1 MPVRVENINNQII
14 EWAIARAGFELP
26 DFLQKFPNVEKW
38 LDGSTFPTVKQ
49 LENFSERVHVPF
61 GYMFLETPPDEEI
74 PFPFFRTGQHATDR
88 VSLNVFHT
96 IQMLEDRQEWL
107 VEYLKEMGHDPL
119 DFVGKY
125 THESDYQEVG
135 RDIRSALNLSFDWA
149 SKHPNWERALDHL
162 ALQIEEAGIIITFNG
177 VVGNNT
183 HRKIKVE
190 ECRGFVLVDEF
201 VPFVFVNADDAKA
214 AQMFTIVH
222 ELAHIWIGKSAG
234 FDMKK
239 LIPSDH
245 EIEQFC
251 NKVAAEFLVPEE
263 YLKKRWTET
272 EDFAKLSKIFKVSSL
287 VIARRALD
295 LQLISKDRFFAFYHQ
310 RMAFFRS
317 KKERQ
322 GSGGDFY
329 ATAKKRVS
337 LRFVGYVNQ
346 AVKENK
352 LLYRDA
358 YRLTNLKGN
367 TYREFVKEH
376 LFQL

>member
-1 MPVRVENINNQII
+1 MPVRVENINNHII
-14 EWAIARAGFELP
+14 EWAIARAGFELQ
-26 DFLQKFPNVEKW
+26 DFLQKFPKVEQW
-38 LDGSTFPTVKQ
+38 LEGSKYPTVKQ

-61 GYMFLETPPDEEI
+61 GYMFLETPPHEDI
-74 PFPFFRTGQHATDR
+74 SFPFFRTGQNETDR

-107 VEYLKEMGHDPL
+107 VEYLKEIDADPL
-119 DFVGKY
+119 GFVGKY
-125 THESDYQEVG
+125 THKSDYKEVG
-135 RDIRSALNLSFDWA
+135 RDIRATLSLSLDWA

-183 HRKIKVE
+183 SRKIKVE

-201 VPFVFVNADDAKA
+201 APFIFVNARDAKA

-234 FDMKK
+234 FDMKE
-239 LIPSDH
+239 LIPADH
-245 EIEQFC
+245 AIEHFC

-263 YLKKRWTET
+263 YLRRKWTET
-272 EDFAKLSKIFKVSSL
+272 KDFAKLSKIFKVSSI

-295 LQLISKDRFFAFYHQ
+295 LQLISKSHFFTFYHQ
-310 RMAFFRS
+310 RMAFFQS
-317 KKERQ
+317 KKENQ
-322 GSGGDFY
+322 GSGGNFY
-329 ATAKKRVS
+329 ATAKKRVG
-337 LRFVGYVNQ
+337 LRFAGYVNQ

-376 LFQL
+376 LFQS